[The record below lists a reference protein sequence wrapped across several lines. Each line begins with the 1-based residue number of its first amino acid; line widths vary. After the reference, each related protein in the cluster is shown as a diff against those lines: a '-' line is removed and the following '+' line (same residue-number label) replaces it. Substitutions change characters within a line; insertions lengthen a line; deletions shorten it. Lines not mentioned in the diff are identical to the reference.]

1 VEVGETLNIQV
12 FGECEQFK
20 VLKVETA
27 AKSEG
32 DANLKKVVTKDTV
45 IEIVKDQ
52 QEGEEESKNEI
63 EEIEQ
68 MMKDLSLREGA
79 SQVQF
84 GGFR

>member
-20 VLKVETA
+20 ILRVETA
-27 AKSEG
+27 AKSEA
-32 DANLKKVVTKDTV
+32 DVNLKKVITKDTV

-52 QEGEEESKNEI
+52 QEGEEEGKNGI

-68 MMKDLSLREGA
+68 IMKDLSLKEGA

>member
-1 VEVGETLNIQV
+1 
-12 FGECEQFK
+12 
-20 VLKVETA
+20 VETA
-27 AKSEG
+27 AKSEA
-32 DANLKKVVTKDTV
+32 DVNLKKVITKDTV

-52 QEGEEESKNEI
+52 QAGEEEGKNGI

-68 MMKDLSLREGA
+68 MMKDLSLKEGA